1 MRAVVINTRRMDRS
15 AADTALETAQE
26 LVPFGEATVA
36 QAREMERKLLDGDIP
51 VALAKPP
58 PKACCAGGCGCGSKV
73 QLLVREE
80 DLPRVTQLLHSEWL
94 EALERE
100 GTMTPEV
107 LVRLQVAKTDG
118 EPPCPACGHVGALKE
133 GACADCGLQLE

>member
-1 MRAVVINTRRMDRS
+1 MDRS
-15 AADTALETAQE
+15 SADQALASAAE
-26 LVPFGEATVA
+26 LVPFSEASVA
-36 QAREMERKLLDGDIP
+36 QAREMERKLLEGDIP

-58 PKACCAGGCGCGSKV
+58 PKACCASGCGCGAKV

-80 DLPRVTQLLHSEWL
+80 DLPRVTQLLHGEWL
-94 EALERE
+94 AALERE

-107 LVRLQVAKTDG
+107 LVRLKVPATTEGD
-118 EPPCPACGHVGALKE
+118 PPCPACGFVGPLKE